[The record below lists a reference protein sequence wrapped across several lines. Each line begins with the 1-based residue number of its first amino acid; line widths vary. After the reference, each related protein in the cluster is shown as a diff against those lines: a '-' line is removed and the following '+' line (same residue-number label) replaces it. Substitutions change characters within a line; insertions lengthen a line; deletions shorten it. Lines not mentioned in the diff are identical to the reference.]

1 MRTVMYYFF
10 ETNGYVFEIL
20 LSIFLFTWWI
30 ERKKGFIWRLI
41 LTAAILVAVSEI
53 TSDLPCMSAVNDT
66 LRTITIFALCV
77 CGLKFCL
84 KASTWQALFYGTA
97 GCAAQHFSYKA
108 ATTVLAPVW
117 YFAPPKADL
126 SIFLGFA
133 YPLLFI
139 FFILLC
145 HLFFGKRL
153 KGEDISHL
161 KSSPLILFL
170 LIGMQLATNIF
181 HNMFSYFDTGAA
193 PYTVFNLFDIL
204 CCLFLLALQCEI
216 AKSENEQRN
225 NEIMKQILYQQKQ
238 QMKLS
243 KENIELINIKC
254 HDIKNQIAMLGSR
267 VPKDEIRELE
277 SAVNIYDETKAETY
291 TEGALGVMS
300 SYNRI
305 GAVASSANVGVQQQ
319 IMRGEWG
326 FKGYNVTDFTGV
338 ALKASPKESI
348 LAGTTAFC
356 GFGVSEEITYWNPE
370 ALSGDRQMLLAIK
383 ENIHYLLYA
392 LSHSA
397 AMNGVNATT
406 HTVDVMTWWRAAYLS
421 GIGVFAVL
429 TVVSLAGTGL
439 SRRKKSD
446 KSEEN

>member
-20 LSIFLFTWWI
+20 LSIFLITWWI

-133 YPLLFI
+133 YPMLFI

-277 SAVNIYDETKAETY
+277 SAVNIYD
-291 TEGALGVMS
+291 TEFKTGNEALDVLLMEKFMLCENKNIRLDCMIQGESLSFMKQS
-300 SYNRI
+300 DIYSLFGN
-305 GAVASSANVGVQQQ
+305 AVDNA
-319 IMRGEWG
+319 I
-326 FKGYNVTDFTGV
+326 
-338 ALKASPKESI
+338 
-348 LAGTTAFC
+348 
-356 GFGVSEEITYWNPE
+356 E
-370 ALSGDRQMLLAIK
+370 ALSQLSDADRRCISVKGREDRGMFVVHI
-383 ENIHYLLYA
+383 ENFYEGS
-392 LSHSA
+392 LSFD
-397 AMNGVNATT
+397 NGLPKTT
-406 HTVDVMTWWRAAYLS
+406 KKDKRYHGFGMKSIRMITEKYHGYFKVKAEN
-421 GIGVFAVL
+421 
-429 TVVSLAGTGL
+429 GL
-439 SRRKKSD
+439 FILNILIQLPSK
-446 KSEEN
+446 